1 MILEIRKYGDPVLT
15 SGTEK
20 VTTFDD
26 DLRRLV
32 DDMFETMY
40 AAPGV
45 GLAAPQVGVA
55 KRLLVMDCAG
65 RDEPPA
71 KVVLINPEILVT
83 EGKQLGDEGCLSFP
97 GVYFQVERPK
107 RVVARAQNLEGE
119 WFEIDAMDLTAR
131 CILHEND
138 HLNGI
143 VFINYLSPLK
153 RDLLK
158 RKIRKRQK
166 AGDW

>member
-15 SGTEK
+15 SGTET
-20 VTTFDD
+20 VTTFDK
-26 DLRRLV
+26 DLRKLV

-45 GLAAPQVGVA
+45 GLAAPQVGVS
-55 KRLLVMDCAG
+55 KRLFVMDCSASDG
-65 RDEPPA
+65 PPA
-71 KVVLINPEILVT
+71 KVVLINPEIVVT

-97 GVYFQVERPK
+97 GVYFQVERSK
-107 RVVARAQNLEGE
+107 RVVARAQNIDGE
-119 WFEIDAMDLTAR
+119 WFEIDAMDLAAR

>member
-1 MILEIRKYGDPVLT
+1 VLT
-15 SGTEK
+15 SGTEA
-20 VTTFDD
+20 VTEFGA
-26 DLRRLV
+26 DLSRLV
-32 DDMFETMY
+32 EDMFETMY

-45 GLAAPQVGVA
+45 GLAAPQVGIS
-55 KRLLVMDCAG
+55 KRLFVMDCSADKA
-65 RDEPPA
+65 RPERI
-71 KVVLINPEILVT
+71 VLVNPEILVT

-107 RVVARAQNLEGE
+107 RVVARAQNVDGE
-119 WFEIDAMDLTAR
+119 LFEIDAMDLAAR

-138 HLNGI
+138 HLKG
-143 VFINYLSPLK
+143 VTFINYLSPLK

-158 RKIRKRQK
+158 RKIRKRIK

>member
-15 SGTEK
+15 SGTEA
-20 VTTFDD
+20 VTEFGA
-26 DLRRLV
+26 DLSRLV
-32 DDMFETMY
+32 EDMFETMY

-45 GLAAPQVGVA
+45 GLAAPQVGIS
-55 KRLLVMDCAG
+55 KRLFVMDCSADKA
-65 RDEPPA
+65 RPERI
-71 KVVLINPEILVT
+71 VLVNPEILVT

-107 RVVARAQNLEGE
+107 RVVARAQNLDGE
-119 WFEIDAMDLTAR
+119 LFEIDAMDLAAR

-138 HLNGI
+138 HLKG
-143 VFINYLSPLK
+143 VTFINYLSPLK

-158 RKIRKRQK
+158 RKIRKRIK

>member
-1 MILEIRKYGDPVLT
+1 MILEIRKYGDPILT
-15 SGTEK
+15 NGTER
-20 VTTFDD
+20 VTEFGAE
-26 DLRRLV
+26 LRRLV

-45 GLAAPQVGVA
+45 GLAAPQVGVS
-55 KRLLVMDCAG
+55 KRLFVMDCSPEKG
-65 RDEPPA
+65 PA
-71 KVVLINPEILVT
+71 QRVVLVNPEILEV

-107 RVVARAQNLEGE
+107 RVVARAQNVEGE
-119 WFEIDAMDLTAR
+119 WFEVDAMDLAAR

-143 VFINYLSPLK
+143 TFINYLSPLK

-158 RKIRKRQK
+158 RKIRKRVK